1 MRRTT
6 SLAAALVA
14 FAVARPAAA
23 QEAAGETF
31 LCRGPFAFGIEQG
44 TERGELQ
51 PAASWWVVDFDP
63 LRSAVGQRGE
73 RLQPGTCGYAERA
86 MLEDEPSRISF
97 LRTRPPSLRIGDRDD
112 LPQAH
117 PATQVTRNQVGSWL
131 ERCAGDSSCVIRVQ
145 VLADRTPDRLGL
157 EGGGPISLLP
167 PVRVGTT
174 RGTARPSSA
183 PRTDSLAK
191 PVTPVR
197 AVIRRSS

>member
-6 SLAAALVA
+6 SLTAALLA
-14 FAVARPAAA
+14 LAVARPAAA

-63 LRSAVGQRGE
+63 MRSAVGTRGE
-73 RLQPGTCGYAERA
+73 RLQPGTCGFAERA
-86 MLEDEPSRISF
+86 MLEDEPTRISF
-97 LRTRPPSLRIGDRDD
+97 LRTRPPSMRIGDRDD
-112 LPQAH
+112 LPQSQ
-117 PATQVTRNQVGSWL
+117 PATQVARNQVGAWL

-145 VLADRTPDRLGL
+145 VLSDRTPDRLGF
-157 EGGGPISLLP
+157 EGGGPVSLLP
-167 PVRVGTT
+167 PARVGSS

-183 PRTDSLAK
+183 PRPDSVAR
-191 PVTPVR
+191 PTTPVR
-197 AVIRRSS
+197 SVIRRSS